1 MKDYRSSLLAGHV
14 IEIRLAGYDTAM
26 FWIYD
31 GQIYS
36 DCPVTGPIQRTD
48 MTLDKVLD
56 HIDAM
61 AQEGAT
67 IYDCP
72 PLDPDVVEEQ
82 LVYARELC
90 DLFGL
95 N

>member
-36 DCPVTGPIQRTD
+36 DCLITGPIQRTD
-48 MTLDKVLD
+48 MTFDKVVD
-56 HIDAM
+56 HITAM
-61 AQEGAT
+61 VQEGAA

-82 LVYARELC
+82 LTYARELC
-90 DLFGL
+90 DFFDLV
-95 N
+95 